1 MWAQLAG
8 LMQEAALAMSY
19 RVLVIDDETGIREA
33 IRMTLEY
40 EHYKVDEARSGQ
52 EGIDK
57 ATKTPYDA
65 LLLDIKMPVLDG
77 IEVLEN
83 LKEQRVTAPVI
94 MVSGHGDVHTAVE
107 CTKRGA
113 FDFLEKP
120 LNREKLLL
128 AVRNAVRQRFLEE
141 ENIELRERTER
152 EYQLV
157 GEAQVMRDLRA
168 QIERA
173 SPTKATVLI
182 QGESGTGKELVAREI
197 HRRSSRANMAFVQVN
212 CAAIPEELIESELF
226 GHEKGSFT
234 GAVRKQTGKFAAADG
249 GTIFLDE
256 VGDMSLR
263 TQAKVLRVLQ
273 EGEVEP
279 VGSAT
284 VVKVDVRVIAATNK
298 DLEEEIRGGRF
309 REDLYYRLNVIPIRT
324 PPLRERR
331 DDVSNLAQHFAR
343 GFSEEHNYH
352 PKRFT
357 PTALKAL
364 QDAPWRG
371 NVRELRNMIER
382 LVIMV
387 AGDAI
392 DITDLPAEF
401 FRTSSDIIS
410 TAMRLNTLQEFKDEA
425 EKGFIV
431 AKLREFGWNVS
442 KTAEEIDTP
451 RSNLYKKIE
460 QYNIKRET
468 GGVASAEGDAPA

>member
-1 MWAQLAG
+1 MP
-8 LMQEAALAMSY
+8 Y
-19 RVLVIDDETGIREA
+19 RVLVIDDETAIREA

-40 EHYKVDEARSGQ
+40 EGYKIDEARSGQ
-52 EGIDK
+52 DGIDK
-57 ATKTPYDA
+57 ATKTAYDA
-65 LLLDIKMPVLDG
+65 ILLDIKMPILDG

-83 LKEQRVTAPVI
+83 LREQKVQTPIV

-120 LNREKLLL
+120 LNRDKLLL
-128 AVRNAVRQRFLEE
+128 TVRNAVRQRSLEE
-141 ENIELRERTER
+141 ENTELRSKKER

-157 GEAQVMRDLRA
+157 GDSPLMRELKD

-173 SPTKATVLI
+173 APTKATVLI
-182 QGESGTGKELVAREI
+182 TGESGTGKELVAREI
-197 HRRSSRANMAFVQVN
+197 HRRSARSNAPFIQVN

-234 GAVRKQTGKFAAADG
+234 GAVRKQTGKFVAADG

-256 VGDMSLR
+256 IGDMSLR

-298 DLEEEIRGGRF
+298 NLEAEIASGHF
-309 REDLYYRLNVIPIRT
+309 RSDLYYRLNVIPIRT

-331 DDVSNLAQHFAR
+331 DDVAVLAQHFATL
-343 GFSEEHNYH
+343 FSAEYN
-352 PKRFT
+352 RQARTFST
-357 PTALKAL
+357 AALKAL

-387 AGDAI
+387 PGEKI
-392 DITDLPAEF
+392 DIGDLPAEF
-401 FRTSSDIIS
+401 FRNATEIIS
-410 TAMRLNTLQEFKDEA
+410 SAMRLATLQEFKDEA
-425 EKGFIV
+425 EKAFIL
-431 AKLREFGWNVS
+431 AKLREHGWNVS
-442 KTAEEIDTP
+442 KTAEAIDTP

-460 QYNIKRET
+460 QYDIKRE
-468 GGVASAEGDAPA
+468 GQGVKPDGPEESSGL

>member
-1 MWAQLAG
+1 MPF
-8 LMQEAALAMSY
+8 
-19 RVLVIDDETGIREA
+19 RILVVDDETAIREA

-40 EHYKVDEARSGQ
+40 EGYRVEEARSGQ

-57 ATKTPYDA
+57 STKTPYDA
-65 LLLDIKMPVLDG
+65 ILLDIKMPVLDG

-83 LKEQRVTAPVI
+83 LKEQRVATPVI
-94 MVSGHGDVHTAVE
+94 MVSGHGDISTAVE

-120 LNREKLLL
+120 LNRDKLLL
-128 AVRNAVRQRFLEE
+128 TVRNAVRQQKLEE
-141 ENIELRERTER
+141 EVDELRERTAR

-157 GEAQVMRDLRA
+157 GASPGMVELRA

-173 SPTKATVLI
+173 APTKATVLI

-197 HRRSSRANMAFVQVN
+197 HRRSSRANMPFVQVN

-234 GAVRKQTGKFAAADG
+234 GAVRKQTGKFVAADG

-279 VGSAT
+279 VGAAT
-284 VVKVDVRVIAATNK
+284 VIKVDVRVIAATNK
-298 DLEEEIRGGRF
+298 DLTEEIRNSRF
-309 REDLYYRLNVIPIRT
+309 REDLFYRLNVIPIRT

-331 DDVSNLAQHFAR
+331 QDIPTLAEHFASL
-343 GFSEEHNYH
+343 FSVEYNKHL
-352 PKRFT
+352 KKFT
-357 PTALKAL
+357 QAALKAM

-371 NVRELRNMIER
+371 NVREVRNMIER

-387 AGDAI
+387 PNDTI
-392 DITDLPAEF
+392 DVTDLPAEF
-401 FRTSSDIIS
+401 FRAAADIITS
-410 TAMRLNTLQEFKDEA
+410 AMRLSTLQEFKDEA
-425 EKGFIV
+425 EKAFIL
-431 AKLREFGWNVS
+431 AKLREHGWNVS
-442 KTAEEIDTP
+442 RTAEAIDTP

-460 QYNIKRET
+460 QYNIKRE
-468 GGVASAEGDAPA
+468 GGVGVAAGDSAQE

>member
-1 MWAQLAG
+1 MP
-8 LMQEAALAMSY
+8 Y

-40 EHYKVDEARSGQ
+40 EGYKIDEARSGQ
-52 EGIDK
+52 EGLDK
-57 ATKTPYDA
+57 AAKVPYDA
-65 LLLDIKMPVLDG
+65 ILLDIKMPVLDG

-83 LKEQRVTAPVI
+83 LKEQRISSPVV

-120 LNREKLLL
+120 LNRDKLLL
-128 AVRNAVRQRFLEE
+128 TVRNAVRQRSLEE
-141 ENIELRERTER
+141 ENTELRGKQEK

-157 GEAQVMRDLRA
+157 GNATTMAELKS

-173 SPTKATVLI
+173 APTKATVLI
-182 QGESGTGKELVAREI
+182 TGESGTGKELVAREI
-197 HRRSSRANMAFVQVN
+197 HRRSSRANRPFIQVN
-212 CAAIPEELIESELF
+212 CAAIPNELIESELF
-226 GHEKGSFT
+226 GHKKGSFT
-234 GAVRKQTGKFAAADG
+234 GAVRDQIGKFVAADE

-256 VGDMSLR
+256 IGDMSLGA
-263 TQAKVLRVLQ
+263 QAKVLRVLQ

-298 DLEEEIRGGRF
+298 NLEEEIRNGRF
-309 REDLYYRLNVIPIRT
+309 REDLYYRLNVIPMRT

-331 DDVSNLAQHFAR
+331 EDVATLAQHFAQL
-343 GFSEEHNYH
+343 FSEEHNYH
-352 PKRFT
+352 PKKFT
-357 PTALKAL
+357 DAALKAL
-364 QDAPWRG
+364 SDAPWRG

-387 AGDAI
+387 PAERI
-392 DITDLPAEF
+392 DVTDLPAEF
-401 FRTSSDIIS
+401 FRTPTDIIS
-410 TAMRLNTLQEFKDEA
+410 TAMRLATLQEFKDEA
-425 EKGFIV
+425 EKAFII
-431 AKLREFGWNVS
+431 AKLREHGWNVS
-442 KTAEEIDTP
+442 KTAEAIDTP

-460 QYNIKRET
+460 QYNIKREA
-468 GGVASAEGDAPA
+468 GAGVSGTDAGDTQ

>member
-1 MWAQLAG
+1 MP
-8 LMQEAALAMSY
+8 Y
-19 RVLVIDDETGIREA
+19 RVLVVDDETAIREA

-40 EHYKVDEARSGQ
+40 ENYRIDEARSGQ
-52 EGIDK
+52 DAIDK
-57 ATKTPYDA
+57 ATRVSYDA
-65 LLLDIKMPVLDG
+65 ILLDIKMPVLDG

-83 LKEQRVTAPVI
+83 LKTQKVAAPVI
-94 MVSGHGDVHTAVE
+94 MVSGHGDIQTAVE

-120 LNREKLLL
+120 LNRDRLLL
-128 AVRNAVRQRFLEE
+128 AVRNAVRQQKLEE
-141 ENIELRERTER
+141 EVGELRERAER
-152 EYQLV
+152 DYQLV
-157 GEAQVMRDLRA
+157 GDSGVMKELRG

-173 SPTKATVLI
+173 APTKATVLI

-197 HRRSSRANMAFVQVN
+197 HRRSSRSRMPFVQVN

-234 GAVRKQTGKFAAADG
+234 GAVRKQTGKFIAADS

-273 EGEVEP
+273 EGDVEP
-279 VGSAT
+279 VGAAT

-298 DLEEEIRGGRF
+298 ELQDEIRAGRF
-309 REDLYYRLNVIPIRT
+309 REDLFYRLSVIPVRT

-331 DDVSNLAQHFAR
+331 DDIPVLAQHFAAL
-343 GFSEEHNYH
+343 FSQEHNLH
-352 PKRFT
+352 PKQFT
-357 PTALKAL
+357 PAAQRAL

-371 NVRELRNMIER
+371 NVRELRNLIER

-387 AGDAI
+387 PADAI

-401 FRTSSDIIS
+401 FRAAADIIS
-410 TAMRLNTLQEFKDEA
+410 SSMRLSTLQEFKDEA
-425 EKGFIV
+425 EKAFIL
-431 AKLREFGWNVS
+431 AKLREHGWNVS
-442 KTAEEIDTP
+442 KTAEAIDTP

-460 QYNIKRET
+460 QYDIKRE
-468 GGVASAEGDAPA
+468 GGAGAVREPEETAEP

>member
-1 MWAQLAG
+1 MA
-8 LMQEAALAMSY
+8 Y

-40 EHYKVDEARSGQ
+40 EGYRIEEARSGQ
-52 EGIDK
+52 EGLDK
-57 ATKTPYDA
+57 AGRTSYDA
-65 LLLDIKMPVLDG
+65 ILLDIKMPILDG

-83 LKEQRVTAPVI
+83 LKTQRITAPVI

-120 LNREKLLL
+120 LNRDKLLL
-128 AVRNAVRQRFLEE
+128 TVRNAVRQRSLEE
-141 ENIELRERTER
+141 ENTELKEKQEK
-152 EYQLV
+152 EYRLV
-157 GEAQVMRDLRA
+157 GDSELMRDLKS

-173 SPTKATVLI
+173 APTKATVLI
-182 QGESGTGKELVAREI
+182 TGESGTGKELVAREI
-197 HRRSSRANMAFVQVN
+197 HRRSSRSHMPFIQVN

-234 GAVRKQTGKFAAADG
+234 GAVRKQTGKFVAADS

-256 VGDMSLR
+256 IGDMSLR

-298 DLEEEIRGGRF
+298 DLTEEIRNGRF

-324 PPLRERR
+324 PPLRERK
-331 DDVSNLAQHFAR
+331 DDIGILGQHFANL
-343 GFSEEHNYH
+343 FAEEHNKH
-352 PKRFT
+352 PKKFT
-357 PTALKAL
+357 PSALKAL

-382 LVIMV
+382 LVIM
-387 AGDAI
+387 GPNDTI
-392 DITDLPAEF
+392 DVTDLPAEF
-401 FRTSSDIIS
+401 FRAATDIIS
-410 TAMRLNTLQEFKDEA
+410 SAMRLNTLQEFKDEA
-425 EKGFIV
+425 EKAFIL
-431 AKLREFGWNVS
+431 AKLREHGWNVS
-442 KTAEEIDTP
+442 KTAEAIDTP

-460 QYNIKRET
+460 QYGIKRE
-468 GGVASAEGDAPA
+468 GGGGAFAPPDGDA

>member
-1 MWAQLAG
+1 MPQ
-8 LMQEAALAMSY
+8 
-19 RVLVIDDETGIREA
+19 RILVIDDETAIREA

-40 EHYKVDEARSGQ
+40 EGYRVDEARSGQ
-52 EGIDK
+52 DGLDK
-57 ATKTPYDA
+57 AARVPYDA
-65 LLLDIKMPVLDG
+65 ILLDIKMPVLDG

-83 LKEQRVTAPVI
+83 LREQKILTPVV

-120 LNREKLLL
+120 LNRDKLLL
-128 AVRNAVRQRFLEE
+128 TVRNAVRQRSLEE
-141 ENIELRERTER
+141 ENIELKERAEK

-157 GEAQVMRDLRA
+157 GESALMAELKSQIDRA
-168 QIERA
+168 A
-173 SPTKATVLI
+173 PTRATVLI
-182 QGESGTGKELVAREI
+182 TGESGTGKELVAREI
-197 HRRSSRANMAFVQVN
+197 HRSSARATQPFIQVN

-234 GAVRKQTGKFAAADG
+234 GAVRKQTGKFVAADG

-298 DLEEEIRGGRF
+298 DLTEEIRAGRF
-309 REDLYYRLNVIPIRT
+309 REDLYYRLNVIPVRT

-331 DDVSNLAQHFAR
+331 EDIPVLAQHFAAL
-343 GFSEEHNYH
+343 FSGEHNYH
-352 PKRFT
+352 PKKFT
-357 PTALKAL
+357 PAALKAVS
-364 QDAPWRG
+364 DAPWRG
-371 NVRELRNMIER
+371 NVRELRNLIER

-387 AGDAI
+387 PGESI

-401 FRTSSDIIS
+401 FRTPVDIIS
-410 TAMRLNTLQEFKDEA
+410 TAMRLDTLQDFKDEA
-425 EKGFIV
+425 EKAFIV

-442 KTAEEIDTP
+442 RTAEAIDTP

-460 QYNIKRET
+460 QYNIKREA
-468 GGVASAEGDAPA
+468 GGSVSPDAAAD

>member
-1 MWAQLAG
+1 MP
-8 LMQEAALAMSY
+8 Y
-19 RVLVIDDETGIREA
+19 RVLVVDDETSIREA

-40 EHYKVDEARSGQ
+40 EGYKIEEARSGQ
-52 EGIDK
+52 EGLDK
-57 ATKTPYDA
+57 ASKTDYDA
-65 LLLDIKMPVLDG
+65 ILLDIKMPILDG

-83 LKEQRVTAPVI
+83 LKAQKISSPVV

-120 LNREKLLL
+120 LNRDKLLL
-128 AVRNAVRQRFLEE
+128 TVRNAVRLRQVEE
-141 ENIELRERTER
+141 ENTELKSRAEK

-157 GEAQVMRDLRA
+157 GNAPSMQELKAQV
-168 QIERA
+168 ERA
-173 SPTKATVLI
+173 APTKATVLI
-182 QGESGTGKELVAREI
+182 TGESGTGKELVAREI

-234 GAVRKQTGKFAAADG
+234 GAVRKQTGKFVAADG

-256 VGDMSLR
+256 IGDMSMR

-273 EGEVEP
+273 DGDVEP

-298 DLEEEIRGGRF
+298 DLTEEIRAGRF

-324 PPLRERR
+324 PPLRERK
-331 DDVSNLAQHFAR
+331 DDIPVLAAHFAKLY
-343 GFSEEHNYH
+343 SEEHNYH
-352 PKRFT
+352 VKTFT
-357 PTALKAL
+357 DAALRAL

-387 AGDAI
+387 PADQI
-392 DITDLPAEF
+392 DVTNLPAEF
-401 FRTSSDIIS
+401 FRTPADIIS
-410 TAMRLNTLQEFKDEA
+410 SAMRLSTLQEFKDEA
-425 EKGFIV
+425 EKAFIV
-431 AKLREFGWNVS
+431 AKLREHGWNVS
-442 KTAEEIDTP
+442 RTAEAIDTP

-460 QYNIKRET
+460 QYNIKREA
-468 GGVASAEGDAPA
+468 GGAVATADAAGEA

>member
-1 MWAQLAG
+1 MA
-8 LMQEAALAMSY
+8 Y

-40 EHYKVDEARSGQ
+40 EGYRIEEARSGQ
-52 EGIDK
+52 EGLDK
-57 ATKTPYDA
+57 AGRTPYDA
-65 LLLDIKMPVLDG
+65 ILLDIKMPILDG
-77 IEVLEN
+77 IEVLDN
-83 LKEQRVTAPVI
+83 LKAQRITAPVI

-120 LNREKLLL
+120 LNRDKLLL
-128 AVRNAVRQRFLEE
+128 TVRNAVRQRSLEE
-141 ENIELRERTER
+141 ENIELKEKQEK

-157 GEAQVMRDLRA
+157 GDAPQMRDLKS

-173 SPTKATVLI
+173 APTKATVLI
-182 QGESGTGKELVAREI
+182 TGESGTGKELVAREI
-197 HRRSSRANMAFVQVN
+197 HRSSSRANMPFIQVN
-212 CAAIPEELIESELF
+212 CAAIPDELIESELF

-234 GAVRKQTGKFAAADG
+234 GAIRKQTGKFVAADG

-256 VGDMSLR
+256 IGDMSLR

-273 EGEVEP
+273 EGDVEP

-298 DLEEEIRGGRF
+298 DLTEEIRNGRF

-324 PPLRERR
+324 PPLRERKE
-331 DDVSNLAQHFAR
+331 DIGVLGQHFADL
-343 GFSEEHNYH
+343 FALEHNKH
-352 PKRFT
+352 PKKFT
-357 PTALKAL
+357 PAALKAL

-382 LVIMV
+382 LVIMSPS
-387 AGDAI
+387 DSI

-401 FRTSSDIIS
+401 FRAAADIIS
-410 TAMRLNTLQEFKDEA
+410 SAMRLSTLQEFKDEA
-425 EKGFIV
+425 EKAFIL
-431 AKLREFGWNVS
+431 AKLREHGWNVS
-442 KTAEEIDTP
+442 KTAEAIDTP

-460 QYNIKRET
+460 QYGIKRE
-468 GGVASAEGDAPA
+468 GVGAVVDADTN

>member
-1 MWAQLAG
+1 MP
-8 LMQEAALAMSY
+8 Y
-19 RVLVIDDETGIREA
+19 RVLVVDDETAIREA

-40 EHYKVDEARSGQ
+40 EGYRIDEARSGQ
-52 EGIDK
+52 DGIDK

-65 LLLDIKMPVLDG
+65 ILLDIKMPVLDG

-83 LKEQRVTAPVI
+83 LKEQHVVAPVI
-94 MVSGHGDVHTAVE
+94 MVSGHADIATAVE

-120 LNREKLLL
+120 LNRDKLLL
-128 AVRNAVRQRFLEE
+128 SVRNAVRQQKLEE
-141 ENIELRERTER
+141 EVVELREREAR
-152 EYQLV
+152 DYQLV
-157 GEAQVMRDLRA
+157 GESAPMKTLKQ
-168 QIERA
+168 QIELA
-173 SPTKATVLI
+173 APTKATVLI
-182 QGESGTGKELVAREI
+182 TGESGTGKELVAREI
-197 HRRSSRANMAFVQVN
+197 HRRSSRADQTFVQVN

-234 GAVRKQTGKFAAADG
+234 GAVRKQTGKFVAADG

-298 DLEEEIRGGRF
+298 DLADEIRRGRF
-309 REDLYYRLNVIPIRT
+309 REDLYYRLSVIPVPT
-324 PPLRERR
+324 PPLRERK
-331 DDVSNLAQHFAR
+331 DDIPILAQHFATL
-343 GFSEEHNYH
+343 FSEQYNRH
-352 PKRFT
+352 PKKFT
-357 PTALKAL
+357 AAALRAL
-364 QDAPWRG
+364 QDSVWRG

-382 LVIMV
+382 LVIMIP
-387 AGDAI
+387 ADTI

-401 FRTSSDIIS
+401 FRAATEIIA
-410 TAMRLNTLQEFKDEA
+410 TAMRLSTLQEFKDES
-425 EKGFIV
+425 EKAYIL
-431 AKLREFGWNVS
+431 AKLREHGWNVS
-442 KTAEEIDTP
+442 KTADAINTP

-460 QYNIKRET
+460 QYDIRRET
-468 GGVASAEGDAPA
+468 GGLVIAPPDGEV

>member
-1 MWAQLAG
+1 MP
-8 LMQEAALAMSY
+8 Y
-19 RVLVIDDETGIREA
+19 RVLVIDDETSIREA

-40 EHYKVDEARSGQ
+40 EGYRIDEARSGQ

-57 ATKTPYDA
+57 ASKTDYD
-65 LLLDIKMPVLDG
+65 LILLDIKMPVLDG

-83 LKEQRVTAPVI
+83 LKAQKIASPVV

-120 LNREKLLL
+120 LNRDKLLL
-128 AVRNAVRQRFLEE
+128 TVRNAVRLRQVEE
-141 ENIELRERTER
+141 ENSELKSKAER

-157 GEAQVMRDLRA
+157 GNSPSMAELKAQV
-168 QIERA
+168 ERA
-173 SPTKATVLI
+173 APTKATVLI
-182 QGESGTGKELVAREI
+182 TGESGTGKELVAREI
-197 HRRSSRANMAFVQVN
+197 HRRSSRSNMPFIQVN

-234 GAVRKQTGKFAAADG
+234 GAVRKQTGKFVAADG

-298 DLEEEIRGGRF
+298 DLTEEIRGGRF

-324 PPLRERR
+324 PPLRERK
-331 DDVSNLAQHFAR
+331 DDIPVLGNHFAKL
-343 GFSEEHNYH
+343 FSEEHNYH
-352 PKRFT
+352 VKTFT
-357 PTALKAL
+357 DPALRAL

-387 AGDAI
+387 AADEI
-392 DITDLPAEF
+392 DVTNLPAEF
-401 FRTSSDIIS
+401 FRTPTDIIS
-410 TAMRLNTLQEFKDEA
+410 STMKLSTLQEFKDEA
-425 EKGFIV
+425 EKAFIV
-431 AKLREFGWNVS
+431 AKLRENGWNVS
-442 KTAEEIDTP
+442 RTAEAIDTP

-460 QYNIKRET
+460 QYNIKREAGGAVGT
-468 GGVASAEGDAPA
+468 GESAGEA

>member
-1 MWAQLAG
+1 MP
-8 LMQEAALAMSY
+8 Y
-19 RVLVIDDETGIREA
+19 RVLVVDDETAIREA

-40 EHYKVDEARSGQ
+40 EGYRVDEARSGQ

-57 ATKTPYDA
+57 ATKVPYDA
-65 LLLDIKMPVLDG
+65 ILLDIKMPVLDG

-83 LKEQRVTAPVI
+83 LKEQKVPTPVV
-94 MVSGHGDVHTAVE
+94 MVSGHADIQTAVE

-120 LNREKLLL
+120 LNRDKLLL
-128 AVRNAVRQRFLEE
+128 SVRNAARTQKLEE
-141 ENIELRERTER
+141 EVDELRERTER

-157 GEAQVMRDLRA
+157 GEASGMRDLRD

-173 SPTKATVLI
+173 APTKATVLI

-197 HRRSSRANMAFVQVN
+197 HRRSSRSQMPFVQVN

-234 GAVRKQTGKFAAADG
+234 GAVRKQTGKFVAADG

-256 VGDMSLR
+256 IGDMSLR

-279 VGSAT
+279 VGSAM

-298 DLEEEIRGGRF
+298 DLVEEIRAGRF

-331 DDVSNLAQHFAR
+331 DDVPVLAQHFAAL
-343 GFSEEHNYH
+343 FAQEHNKH
-352 PKRFT
+352 PKKFT
-357 PTALKAL
+357 PAALRAL

-382 LVIMV
+382 VVIMV
-387 AGDAI
+387 PSDTI
-392 DITDLPAEF
+392 DVTDLPTEF
-401 FRTSSDIIS
+401 FRAATEIIS
-410 TAMRLNTLQEFKDEA
+410 SAMHLATLQAFKDEA
-425 EKGFIV
+425 EKAFIL
-431 AKLREFGWNVS
+431 AKLREHGWNVS
-442 KTAEEIDTP
+442 KTAEAIDTP

-460 QYNIKRET
+460 QYGIKRE
-468 GGVASAEGDAPA
+468 GGAGVAVGEGAE

>member
-1 MWAQLAG
+1 MP
-8 LMQEAALAMSY
+8 Y
-19 RVLVIDDETGIREA
+19 RILVVDDETAIREA

-40 EHYKVDEARSGQ
+40 EGYRIDEARSGQ
-52 EGIDK
+52 DGIDK
-57 ATKTPYDA
+57 ATKVPYDA
-65 LLLDIKMPVLDG
+65 ILLDIKMPVLDG

-83 LKEQRVTAPVI
+83 LKQQRIPTPVI
-94 MVSGHGDVHTAVE
+94 MVSGHGDIQTAVE

-120 LNREKLLL
+120 LNRDKLLL
-128 AVRNAVRQRFLEE
+128 SVRNAVRTQKLEE
-141 ENIELRERTER
+141 EVGELRERAER
-152 EYQLV
+152 ELQLV
-157 GEAQVMRDLRA
+157 GDASGMRELRE

-173 SPTKATVLI
+173 APTKATVLI

-197 HRRSSRANMAFVQVN
+197 HRRSSRARMSFVQVN

-234 GAVRKQTGKFAAADG
+234 GAIRKQTGKFVAADD

-256 VGDMSLR
+256 IADMSLR

-279 VGSAT
+279 VGSAM

-298 DLEEEIRGGRF
+298 DLLEEIRAGRF

-331 DDVSNLAQHFAR
+331 DDIPLLAEHFAA
-343 GFSEEHNYH
+343 FFAQEHNKH
-352 PKRFT
+352 PKKFT
-357 PTALKAL
+357 PAALHAL
-364 QDAPWRG
+364 QDASWRG

-387 AGDAI
+387 PSDSV
-392 DITDLPAEF
+392 DVTDLPAEF
-401 FRTSSDIIS
+401 FRAPTDIITS
-410 TAMRLNTLQEFKDEA
+410 AMHLSTLQDFKDEA
-425 EKGFIV
+425 EKAFIL
-431 AKLREFGWNVS
+431 AKLREHGWNVS
-442 KTAEEIDTP
+442 KTAEAIDTP

-460 QYNIKRET
+460 QYDIKRE
-468 GGVASAEGDAPA
+468 GGGGEAEPS

>member
-1 MWAQLAG
+1 MP
-8 LMQEAALAMSY
+8 Y
-19 RVLVIDDETGIREA
+19 RILVIDDETGIREA
-33 IRMTLEY
+33 LKMTLEY
-40 EHYKVDEARSGQ
+40 EGYRIDEARSGQ
-52 EGIDK
+52 EGLDK
-57 ATKTPYDA
+57 AGRTPYDA
-65 LLLDIKMPVLDG
+65 ILLDIKMPVLDG

-83 LKEQRVTAPVI
+83 LKTQRITAPVI

-113 FDFLEKP
+113 YDFLEKP
-120 LNREKLLL
+120 LNRDKLLL
-128 AVRNAVRQRFLEE
+128 TVRNAVRQRSLEE
-141 ENIELRERTER
+141 ENIELKEKAEK

-157 GEAQVMRDLRA
+157 GESAGIKDLKS

-173 SPTKATVLI
+173 APTKATVLI
-182 QGESGTGKELVAREI
+182 TGESGTGKELVAREI
-197 HRRSSRANMAFVQVN
+197 HRRSSRADKPFIQVN
-212 CAAIPEELIESELF
+212 CAAIPDELIESELF

-234 GAVRKQTGKFAAADG
+234 GAVRKQTGKFVAADG

-256 VGDMSLR
+256 IGDMSLR

-298 DLEEEIRGGRF
+298 DLTEEIRGGRF

-324 PPLRERR
+324 PPLRERK
-331 DDVSNLAQHFAR
+331 DDVGVLCQHFANL
-343 GFSEEHNYH
+343 FAEEHNKH
-352 PKRFT
+352 PKQFT
-357 PTALKAL
+357 PAALKAL
-364 QDAPWRG
+364 QDAQWRG

-387 AGDAI
+387 PADEI

-401 FRTSSDIIS
+401 FRSAADIIS
-410 TAMRLNTLQEFKDEA
+410 SSMRLSTLQEFKDEA
-425 EKGFIV
+425 EKAFIL
-431 AKLREFGWNVS
+431 AKLRENGWNVS
-442 KTAEEIDTP
+442 KTAEAIDTP

-460 QYNIKRET
+460 QYDIKRE
-468 GGVASAEGDAPA
+468 GGGAVGVAAEGAEGAGGS